1 MQVFIS
7 HASRDQQLA
16 KTLADL
22 LDEAGVQVHPAADE
36 MEPGGNWAKQ
46 IGLALE
52 QSDVMVVLFT
62 PNTEHSDFVQKEL
75 EYALSSK
82 SYQGRVIPVLVQP
95 SGKVPWIV
103 NKLDALKVSID
114 PPSLQKGF
122 GEVVR
127 RVKALET

>member
-7 HASRDQQLA
+7 HASRDQRLARQLA
-16 KTLADL
+16 DR
-22 LDEAGVQVHPAADE
+22 LDKAGVKVYPGAEDI
-36 MEPGGNWAKQ
+36 EPGENWAKQ
-46 IGLALE
+46 VGLALE

-62 PNTEHSDFVQKEL
+62 PNAASSDFVQKDV

-95 SGKVPWIV
+95 GAKMPWIL
-103 NKLDALKVSID
+103 NRLDPLSLSMD
-114 PPSLQKGF
+114 PPNLQAGF

>member
-7 HASRDQQLA
+7 HASRDQHLAKQLA
-16 KTLADL
+16 GL
-22 LDEAGVQVHPAADE
+22 LDEAGVQVHPGTEDI
-36 MEPGGNWAKQ
+36 EPGGNWAKQ

-52 QSDVMVVLFT
+52 QSDIMVVLFT
-62 PNTEHSDFVQKEL
+62 QNAEHSDFVQKEL

-82 SYQGRVIPVLVQP
+82 NYQGRVIPVLVQP
-95 SGKVPWIV
+95 AGKVPWIL
-103 NKLDALKVSID
+103 NKLDALNVSMD
-114 PPSLQKGF
+114 PPNLQQGF

>member
-16 KTLADL
+16 RKLAGL
-22 LDEAGVQVHPAADE
+22 LDEAGVQVHPGADDI
-36 MEPGGNWAKQ
+36 EPGGNWAKQ

-62 PNTEHSDFVQKEL
+62 PNAEQSDFVQREV

-82 SYQGRVIPVLVQP
+82 NYQGRVIPVLLQP
-95 SGKVPWIV
+95 AGKIPWIL
-103 NKLDALKVSID
+103 NKFDALKVSMD
-114 PPSLQKGF
+114 PPNLQRGF